1 MSTSWGYQRGMARP
15 VGCGLLCAPMTNTAD
30 AARLATARPVAAL
43 RARMRWPPLRR
54 LLRDPFVGQ
63 AVLLA
68 VPIAI
73 LAQGGAGRPQVVA
86 AVVATFVVGQA
97 ALAMT
102 TRRIYAR
109 RHVSVSMGR
118 LLVNVA
124 FVASG
129 QVVVGDA
136 SILAL
141 AYLPLVSA
149 AASFGARQAV
159 AVGTVAVAL
168 QGLIETLHRAP
179 EGDAL
184 HRTLVFASVAL
195 LVGMSTRLEVGRL
208 HHARVRMREA
218 VTGDRRRAKQIAGV
232 ETIGRILATDGPT
245 GDALDRV
252 VARISSELG
261 YRYVAIYLGGQGGVR
276 LGSQRG
282 YPQIVDTFDG
292 TRGIVGRV
300 MRTGRP
306 ALVSDVRADPDYL
319 ELDPDVQSEIC
330 VPLTA
335 EGEFLG
341 FVNVE
346 STAQSL
352 DITDLRLMV
361 AVADRLAAALTT
373 GRDRQR
379 LTERADL
386 FRHLHD
392 FSEGVNGTL
401 EPAQLYRAIVRGI
414 PRVVPADIAELVVLD
429 RATGRYLLVAMDG
442 APGEEY
448 VGVEV
453 RPGEGMAGRAIRDR
467 ALVVDE
473 QFGRPAFARSVATAG
488 DPALSPMQAASA
500 PLVREGAVVGAI
512 TVLRRDCSQRFTQLE
527 RDALAMIAEQVALG
541 VANAFL
547 HADVRELA
555 VRDPLTGLFNRR
567 YLDPA
572 LNQLMAQRARLPESE
587 RPALSVVMYDFDH
600 FSELNNRHGHQAG
613 DAVLRT
619 FGAMLLA
626 RRRSSDVVARFGG
639 EEFAMV
645 LYRAT
650 LDDAVRIAEQ
660 VREQVAGQPVE
671 GPNGEELSVTV
682 SAGCATAGAEAP
694 TAEALLRAADVALY
708 MAKRAGRN
716 RVVAA

>member
-1 MSTSWGYQRGMARP
+1 MSTSWGYQRGMAGP
-15 VGCGLLCAPMTNTAD
+15 VRCGLLCAPMTNTAD
-30 AARLATARPVAAL
+30 APRLATARQVAAL

-63 AVLLA
+63 ALLIA

-73 LAQGGAGRPQVVA
+73 LAQGGAGRPQVVG
-86 AVVATFVVGQA
+86 AVVATFVAGQA

-109 RHVSVSMGR
+109 RRVSVGVGR

-129 QVVVGDA
+129 QVVIGDA
-136 SILAL
+136 GSILAL
-141 AYLPLVSA
+141 AYLPLVGV
-149 AASFGARQAV
+149 AASFGVRQAI
-159 AVGTVAVAL
+159 AVGTAAVAL
-168 QGLIETLHRAP
+168 QGVIETLYRAP
-179 EGDAL
+179 EGDAM
-184 HRTLVFASVAL
+184 HRTLVFGSVAL
-195 LVGMSTRLEVGRL
+195 LVGISTRLQVGRL
-208 HHARVRMREA
+208 QHARLRMRDA
-218 VTGDRRRAKQIAGV
+218 VTDDRRRARQIAGV
-232 ETIGRILATDGPT
+232 ESIGRILATDGPT
-245 GDALDRV
+245 DDALDRV
-252 VARISSELG
+252 VARVSSELG
-261 YRYVAIYLGGQGGVR
+261 YQYVSIYLGTAEGVR

-282 YPQIVDTFDG
+282 YGTLVEAFDG
-292 TRGIVGRV
+292 SRGIVGRV

-306 ALVSDVRADPDYL
+306 ALVPDVSTDPDYL
-319 ELDPDVQSEIC
+319 GLNPDVRSEIC
-330 VPLTA
+330 VPLVA

-346 STAQSL
+346 STTESL
-352 DITDLRLMV
+352 DTTDLRLMV
-361 AVADRLAAALTT
+361 AVADRLAAALII
-373 GRDRQR
+373 GRERQR

-392 FSEGVNGTL
+392 FSEAVNGTL
-401 EPAQLYRAIVRGI
+401 DASELYRAIVRAI
-414 PRVVPADIAELVVLD
+414 PQVVPADIAALVVLD
-429 RATGRYLLVAMDG
+429 RATGRYLLG
-442 APGEEY
+442 AVEGADDDY
-448 VGVEV
+448 LGSEV

-467 ALVVDE
+467 ALVIDE
-473 QFGRPAFARSVATAG
+473 QFGRPSFAHSVATAG
-488 DPALSPMQAASA
+488 DPALSPMQAAA
-500 PLVREGAVVGAI
+500 MPLAREGAVVGAI
-512 TVLRRDCSQRFTQLE
+512 TVLRHDRDRPFTQLE

-572 LNQLMAQRARLPESE
+572 LEQLMAQRARLPESE
-587 RPALSVVMYDFDH
+587 RPALSVVMYDFDR
-600 FSELNNRHGHQAG
+600 FSELNNKHGHQAG
-613 DAVLRT
+613 DTVLRT
-619 FGAMLLA
+619 FGSMLLA

-645 LYRAT
+645 LYRAN

-671 GPNGEELSVTV
+671 GPHGEELNVTV
-682 SAGCATAGAEAP
+682 SAGCATAGPEAP

>member
-1 MSTSWGYQRGMARP
+1 M
-15 VGCGLLCAPMTNTAD
+15 
-30 AARLATARPVAAL
+30 
-43 RARMRWPPLRR
+43 
-54 LLRDPFVGQ
+54 LRDPFVGQ
-63 AVLLA
+63 AVLIA

-86 AVVATFVVGQA
+86 ALVATFVAGQA

-109 RHVSVSMGR
+109 RRVSVSVGR

-129 QVVVGDA
+129 RVVFGDA
-136 SILAL
+136 GNILAL
-141 AYLPLVSA
+141 AYLPLVSV
-149 AASFGARQAV
+149 AASFGVRQAL
-159 AVGTVAVAL
+159 AVGAAAIAL
-168 QGLIETLHRAP
+168 QGMVETLYRAE

-184 HRTLVFASVAL
+184 YRTLVFASVAL
-195 LVGMSTRLEVGRL
+195 LVGISTRLEVSRL

-218 VTGDRRRAKQIAGV
+218 VTDDRRRAKQIAGV
-232 ETIGRILATDGPT
+232 ESIGRILATDGPT
-245 GDALDRV
+245 DDALDRV
-252 VARISSELG
+252 VARVSSELG
-261 YRYVAIYLGGQGGVR
+261 YRSVAIYLGGADRVV
-276 LGSQRG
+276 LGSQVG
-282 YPQIVDTFDG
+282 YHDLVEAFDG

-300 MRTGRP
+300 MRSGRP
-306 ALVSDVRADPDYL
+306 ALVPDVKADPDYL
-319 ELDPDVQSEIC
+319 EVDPDVQSEIC

-341 FVNVE
+341 LVNVE
-346 STAQSL
+346 STTHSL
-352 DITDLRLMV
+352 DTTDLRLMV
-361 AVADRLAAALTT
+361 AVADRLAAALII
-373 GRDRQR
+373 GRERQR

-392 FSEGVNGTL
+392 FSEAVNGTL
-401 EPAQLYRAIVRGI
+401 DPNELYRAIVRGV
-414 PRVVPADIAELVVLD
+414 PRVVPADIAALVVLD
-429 RATGRYLLVAMDG
+429 RATGRYQLMAMDG
-442 APGEEY
+442 VADEEY

-467 ALVVDE
+467 ALVIDE
-473 QFGRPAFARSVATAG
+473 QFGRPSFAASVATAG
-488 DPALSPMQAASA
+488 DPALTPMQAAA
-500 PLVREGAVVGAI
+500 VPLVREGAVVGAI
-512 TVLRRDCSQRFTQLE
+512 TVLRHDRERQFTQLE
-527 RDALAMIAEQVALG
+527 RDALSMIAEQVALG

-572 LNQLMAQRARLPESE
+572 LEQLMAQRARLPEAE

-600 FSELNNRHGHQAG
+600 FSDLNNRHGHQAG
-613 DAVLRT
+613 DAVLKT
-619 FGAMLLA
+619 FGSMLLA
-626 RRRSSDVVARFGG
+626 RKRSSDVVARFGG
-639 EEFAMV
+639 EEFAAV

-650 LDDAVRIAEQ
+650 LDDALRIAEQ
-660 VREQVAGQPVE
+660 VREQVASQPVE
-671 GPNGEELSVTV
+671 GPNGEELHVTV
-682 SAGCATAGAEAP
+682 SAGCATAGPEAP